1 MFVCHFVISKTGVD
15 SSLQHPYLGIRWEI
29 HCGKHESN
37 QPVKERKHR
46 GQPEKEEIKK
56 AKIGRDTAIEK
67 EGYKKGATACKKGG
81 ERETR

>member
-1 MFVCHFVISKTGVD
+1 MKG
-15 SSLQHPYLGIRWEI
+15 R
-29 HCGKHESN
+29 

-67 EGYKKGATACKKGG
+67 EG
-81 ERETR
+81 